1 MGSSGSGIHAS
12 MSTTNAPMTI
22 RLAACTLLLALMVSS
37 CGFPGLVQERE
48 GFITIE
54 NGRFIHR
61 GAPYAIAGVNMWY
74 GCYIGS
80 PGATGDRPRLI
91 RELDFLK
98 AHSLV
103 NIRALAASEASP
115 ILRAVRPA
123 IQRAPG
129 VYDDSLLAGLDFF
142 LAELAK
148 RDMHAVL
155 YLGNFWE
162 WSGGFTQYNTWTGDR
177 CVDPE
182 NPDQGWSAF
191 MDSSATFYTKP
202 ASIALYRNFVTM
214 LLSRVNTCNGRVY
227 AGDPTIMA
235 WQLAN
240 EPRPGRDGE
249 SGARNADNFV
259 RWIDETARFIHTL
272 DPHHLVCAGSE
283 GTMGTIRSEDLY
295 LRAYRTPAIDYLNC
309 HLWPLN
315 WSWFD
320 PTHWEET
327 LPSTEENAAAY
338 IRTHIALARTLGKP
352 IVMDEFGL
360 GRDGGAILPEY
371 STRARDHYFASILR
385 VIEDSVAAG
394 APFAGSNVWAWGG
407 ESRAHHADGMWL
419 PGDPFVGDPPQEP
432 QGRNS
437 IFTSDT
443 STIRILRDHATRME
457 KLLLQQK

>member
-1 MGSSGSGIHAS
+1 MTSR
-12 MSTTNAPMTI
+12 NAI
-22 RLAACTLLLALMVSS
+22 CALLLALLFSS
-37 CGFPGLVQERE
+37 CGLPTIQQERE

-54 NGRFIHR
+54 RGHFIHR
-61 GAPYAIAGVNMWY
+61 GVPYHIAGTNMWY

-80 PGATGDRPRLI
+80 PGPTGDRPRLL

-98 AHSLV
+98 AHSINNV
-103 NIRALAASEASP
+103 RALAASEASP
-115 ILRAVRPA
+115 IQRAVRPA

-129 VYDDSLLAGLDFF
+129 VYDDSLLAGLDFL
-142 LAELAK
+142 LAEMAK

-155 YLGNFWE
+155 FLGNYWE
-162 WSGGFTQYNTWTGDR
+162 WSGGFTQYNTWSGDVP
-177 CVDPE
+177 VDPE
-182 NPDQGWSAF
+182 NPAQGWGTF

-202 ASIALYRNFVTM
+202 VSIALYRNYVAM

-227 AGDPTIMA
+227 AEDPTIMA

-249 SGARNADNFV
+249 SGAKNADHFV
-259 RWIDETARFIHTL
+259 RWIDETARFIHTA

-283 GTMGTIRSEDLY
+283 GTMGTIRSEELY
-295 LRAYRTPAIDYLNC
+295 LRAYRTPAIDYLNF

-320 PTHWEET
+320 PAHWEET
-327 LPSTEENAAAY
+327 LPATEANATAY
-338 IRTHIALARTLGKP
+338 ISTHIALARALGKP
-352 IVMDEFGL
+352 TVMDEFGL
-360 GRDGGAILPEY
+360 GRDGGAIAPET
-371 STRARDHYFASILR
+371 STRARDRYFSTILR
-385 VIEDSVAAG
+385 VLEDSVAAG

-407 ESRAHHADGMWL
+407 EGRANHADGMWT

-437 IFTSDT
+437 IFVSDT
-443 STIRILRDHATRME
+443 STIRILREHAVKME
-457 KLLLQQK
+457 RLSLQQK